1 MGISL
6 RELIKETERGGKE
19 IEEWRERFPLLANT
33 DTGEVGERFTCHSSG
48 VLSLDAHLHVR

>member
-19 IEEWRERFPLLANT
+19 IEGRRGRPPRSDEKEKS
-33 DTGEVGERFTCHSSG
+33 V
-48 VLSLDAHLHVR
+48 

>member
-19 IEEWRERFPLLANT
+19 IERRGEGET
-33 DTGEVGERFTCHSSG
+33 TKEMEQEEVGDEKEEG
-48 VLSLDAHLHVR
+48 V

>member
-19 IEEWRERFPLLANT
+19 IEGRREKGET
-33 DTGEVGERFTCHSSG
+33 TKEMEQEEVGDEKEEG
-48 VLSLDAHLHVR
+48 V

>member
-19 IEEWRERFPLLANT
+19 IEGRREKGEGET
-33 DTGEVGERFTCHSSG
+33 TKEMEQEEVGDEKEEG
-48 VLSLDAHLHVR
+48 V

>member
-19 IEEWRERFPLLANT
+19 IEGRREK
-33 DTGEVGERFTCHSSG
+33 ERRGRPPRRDEKEKG
-48 VLSLDAHLHVR
+48 V